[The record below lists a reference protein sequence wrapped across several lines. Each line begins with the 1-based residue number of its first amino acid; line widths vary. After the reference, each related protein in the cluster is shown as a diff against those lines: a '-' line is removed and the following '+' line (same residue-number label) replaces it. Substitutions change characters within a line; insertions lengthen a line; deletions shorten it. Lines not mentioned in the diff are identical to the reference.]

1 MTGNT
6 EETTIVTASRDDDNL
21 RRVSPDLQDVTFKS
35 NSVSTAK
42 YNLVTFL
49 PKFLFIQFCK
59 AANVFFAFIAILQQ
73 IPDVS
78 PTGKFTTLV
87 PLTFILFLAAVKEV
101 FEDYKR
107 HIDDKNI
114 NFKQCLVYINNTFK
128 KSFWKEIKVGQIVKV
143 WNGQPFPADLI
154 LLSSSEPQSLCYV
167 ETAMLDGETNLK
179 IRQAIKETTHL
190 QSEEDL
196 QNFTP
201 YFECDLP
208 NTNLY
213 EFNGSI
219 QLEPG
224 TEKHSLSANQVLLRS
239 CILRNTEW
247 VIGIAVYTGHE
258 SKIMMN
264 AKETPIKRSSIENAT
279 NVQIMNLFIMLIFV
293 SIISTVGSQFFHQ
306 AQPEKDLWYVPFG
319 SEHYGPVKSFITF
332 IIVYNNLVPIS
343 LMVTLEIV
351 KYVQAIFINQDLEM
365 YYEENDTPARA
376 KTSSLNEELGQIEY
390 VFSDKTGTLTQNI
403 MVLKKVSVA
412 GVKYGES
419 STESSKCFNDV
430 TFLQKLKSGDELVV
444 NFLRLMSVCHT
455 VVPELTS
462 EESSTRNLVTPASLR
477 NMRENTNHNYK
488 NLDYQAASPDE
499 SALIKSAKRL
509 GFVFCVRTPDT
520 ILVDELGK
528 DRQYKILAVCEFNS
542 NRKRMSVIV
551 RSPQDDQIWLMC
563 KGADDVIMSR
573 LAPDSNYKDTTEV
586 QLKEYAVEGLRT
598 LCFAQR
604 KITDSEYE
612 KWNSDYYLPASN
624 SVIDRESLLEKAYEK
639 IEKNLYLLGATAI
652 EDKLQD
658 GVPDTIEL
666 LLRANIKVWML
677 TGDKVET
684 AINIANSCKLVSPDM
699 KLFVLKSNSFDV
711 IQQEIEKALLHI
723 GENNLRQADILNL
736 GLVVAGPSLHLAT
749 YDVTK
754 FLDVA
759 LSCKAVLCCR
769 VSPIQKADIVDLVK
783 GHVHKVTLAI
793 GDGGNDVPMI
803 QSAHVGVGISGQEGL
818 QAANASDY
826 SVAQFRFLK
835 PLLLVHGSWNYTRLA
850 KCVLYSFYKN
860 ICLYMIQ
867 FWYAFYNGFTGQL
880 LFEKWTIS
888 VYNMIFTA
896 LPPFAIGI
904 FDRTFEKSVMYK
916 YPELYGC
923 TQQSSDYNT
932 YVFWQMA
939 AGALLHSFLLFFLPT
954 IVLEKSSLLPN
965 GKMHSYLFLGNFIF
979 TFVCITV
986 SLKAGLEFNSWTKWT
1001 HISVWGSIG
1010 FWFLFCI
1017 IYQYFFPSIPAGD
1030 VFYAIF
1036 WNMCESPH
1044 FWVGC
1049 LLFPIITLY
1058 RDVIFKVWNR
1068 SFNMETVR
1076 NKVRFKIA
1084 QQKQFNQRF
1093 PFEHKETLKKNT
1105 KISDVEYTFEYEYV
1119 SENKT

>member
-1 MTGNT
+1 MTEKSVET
-6 EETTIVTASRDDDNL
+6 IIETTSTDDERL
-21 RRVSPDLQDVTFKS
+21 RRVSPDLQDHNFKNNIVT
-35 NSVSTAK
+35 TAK
-42 YNLVTFL
+42 YNLITFL

-59 AANVFFAFIAILQQ
+59 AANVFFGVIAILQQ
-73 IPDVS
+73 IPNVS
-78 PTGKFTTLV
+78 PTGKFTTVV
-87 PLTFILFLAAVKEV
+87 PLTFILCVAAVKEI
-101 FEDYKR
+101 FEDFKR
-107 HIDDKNI
+107 HVDDKNI
-114 NFKQCLVYINNTFK
+114 NFKECLVYINKAFK
-128 KSFWKEIKVGQIVKV
+128 KTFWKEIKVGQIVKV
-143 WNGQPFPADLI
+143 LNGQPFPADLI

-179 IRQAIKETTHL
+179 LKQAIEKTTHL
-190 QSEEDL
+190 QSEKDL
-196 QNFTP
+196 QNFKP

-224 TEKHSLSANQVLLRS
+224 TKKHSLSANQVLLRS

-247 VIGIAVYTGHE
+247 IVGIAVYTGHE

-264 AKETPIKRSSIENAT
+264 AKEPPIKRSSIENST
-279 NVQIMNLFIMLIFV
+279 NVQIMNLFILLIFV
-293 SIISTVGSQFFHQ
+293 AIISTVGSEFFHQ
-306 AQPEKDLWYVPFG
+306 THPKENIWYVPYA
-319 SEHYGPVKSFITF
+319 SENSGPVKSFITF
-332 IIVYNNLVPIS
+332 VIVYNNLVPIS
-343 LMVTLEIV
+343 LMVTLEVV
-351 KYVQAIFINQDLEM
+351 KYVQAMFINQDLEM

-376 KTSSLNEELGQIEY
+376 KTSNLNEELGQIEY
-390 VFSDKTGTLTQNI
+390 IFSDKTGTLTQNI
-403 MVLKKVSVA
+403 MVLKKVTVA
-412 GVKYGES
+412 GVKYGEKE
-419 STESSKCFNDV
+419 ESPSFTDV
-430 TFLQKLKSGDELVV
+430 KFLEKLKSGDQSVV
-444 NFLRLMSVCHT
+444 DFLRLMAVCHT
-455 VVPELTS
+455 VVPEMVS
-462 EESSTRNLVTPASLR
+462 EESSARNLVTPADLAGLKQR
-477 NMRENTNHNYK
+477 GYK
-488 NLDYQAASPDE
+488 NLGYQAASPDE
-499 SALIKSAKRL
+499 NALIKSAKNL
-509 GFVFCVRTPDT
+509 GFVFTVRTPDT
-520 ILVDELGK
+520 ILVDELGQ
-528 DRQYKILAVCEFNS
+528 DHQYKILAVLEFNS

-551 RSPQDDQIWLMC
+551 RSPENQIYLMT
-563 KGADDVIMSR
+563 KGADDVIMPR
-573 LAPDSNYKDTTEV
+573 LAPDSNYKETTIA

-604 KITDSEYE
+604 KLTDLEFE
-612 KWNSDYYLPASN
+612 KWSTDYYQPASN
-624 SVIDRESLLEKAYEK
+624 AINDRESLLAEAYEK

-658 GVPDTIEL
+658 GVPDTIEIL
-666 LLRANIKVWML
+666 LKANIKVWVL
-677 TGDKVET
+677 TGDKIET
-684 AINIANSCKLVSPDM
+684 ALNIANSCKLINKNM
-699 KLFVLKSNSFDV
+699 QLFVLESNSFEE
-711 IQQEIEKALLHI
+711 IQQEIKRALIHI
-723 GENNLRQADILNL
+723 GEANLRHADQLNL

-749 YDVTK
+749 HDIKK

-826 SVAQFRFLK
+826 AVAQFKYLK

-867 FWYAFYNGFTGQL
+867 FWYAFYNGFTGQI
-880 LFEKWTIS
+880 LFDRWTIS

-896 LPPFAIGI
+896 LQPFTIGI
-904 FDRTFEKSVMYK
+904 FDRTFPRDVMYK
-916 YPELYGC
+916 YPVLYGC
-923 TQQSSDYNT
+923 TQRCDDFNT
-932 YVFWQMA
+932 LVFWQMA
-939 AGALLHSFLLFFLPT
+939 AGALLHSFILFFLPT
-954 IVLEKSSLLPN
+954 LVLEKASLLPN

-979 TFVCITV
+979 TYVCITV

-1017 IYQYFFPSIPAGD
+1017 LYQYMFPTLPFGD
-1030 VFYAIF
+1030 VFYAVF

-1044 FWVGC
+1044 FWLGC

-1058 RDVIFKVWNR
+1058 RDVIFKVWDW
-1068 SFNMETVR
+1068 SFNQQTTR
-1076 NKVRFKIA
+1076 NKVRLKMAEQKTYHERYPSDASTHSRMFK
-1084 QQKQFNQRF
+1084 
-1093 PFEHKETLKKNT
+1093 
-1105 KISDVEYTFEYEYV
+1105 YEIT
-1119 SENKT
+1119 ST